1 MSRRHSNL
9 RIRIE
14 FEPNRFASKCLAET
28 YEQLK
33 PVDSRIVSN
42 KRKAKEKI
50 KAIAAIQGGEK

>member
-33 PVDSRIVSN
+33 PVDSRSVSN
-42 KRKAKEKI
+42 ERKGKEKI

>member
-33 PVDSRIVSN
+33 PVDSRSVSN
-42 KRKAKEKI
+42 KRKGKEKI